1 MNKKILVDMSATLI
15 HHGHIRL
22 LKEASKRGD
31 VIVALTSDEEII
43 KHKGYEP
50 ELQYEHRKEI
60 LKSIKYVKEVIKSP
74 WHINNEFL
82 KKSGAEY
89 LLHGSDNSNDIDK
102 DKLIIIKRTEGI
114 SSSLIRTRVTRTIL
128 SKAGLETDLK
138 L

>member
-1 MNKKILVDMSATLI
+1 MNKTILVDMSATII

-22 LKEASKRGD
+22 LKEASKRGE

-43 KHKGYEP
+43 KHKGYQP
-50 ELQYEHRKEI
+50 ELSYEFRKEI
-60 LKSIKYVKEVIKSP
+60 LESIKYVQKVIKSP

-82 KKSGAEY
+82 IKSGAEY
-89 LLHGSDNSNDIDK
+89 LLHGSDNSNTIDK

-128 SKAGLETDLK
+128 SKAGLETDLTR
-138 L
+138 

>member
-31 VIVALTSDEEII
+31 VIVALTSDEEIR

-60 LKSIKYVKEVIKSP
+60 LESIKYVKEVIKSP

>member
-1 MNKKILVDMSATLI
+1 MKKKILVDMSATLI

-22 LKEASKRGD
+22 LKEANKRGE

-50 ELQYEHRKEI
+50 ELSYEFRKEI
-60 LKSIKYVKEVIKSP
+60 LESIIYVNDVIKSP
-74 WHINNEFL
+74 WHLNNDFL
-82 KKSGAEY
+82 RKSGADY

-102 DKLIIIKRTEGI
+102 SKLIILKRTEGI
-114 SSSLIRTRVTRTIL
+114 SSSLLRTRVTRTIL
-128 SKAGLETDLK
+128 TKAGLDTDLS

>member
-1 MNKKILVDMSATLI
+1 MSATLI

-60 LKSIKYVKEVIKSP
+60 LESIKYVKEVIKSP

>member
-1 MNKKILVDMSATLI
+1 MKKKILVDMSATLI

-22 LKEASKRGD
+22 LKEANKRGE

-50 ELQYEHRKEI
+50 ELSYEFRKEI
-60 LKSIKYVKEVIKSP
+60 LESIIYVNDVIKSP
-74 WHINNEFL
+74 WHLNNDFL
-82 KKSGAEY
+82 TKSGADY

-102 DKLIIIKRTEGI
+102 SKLIILKRTEGI
-114 SSSLIRTRVTRTIL
+114 SSSLLRTRVTRTIL
-128 SKAGLETDLK
+128 TKAGLDTDLS

>member
-1 MNKKILVDMSATLI
+1 MKKKILVDMSATLI

-22 LKEASKRGD
+22 LKEANKRGE

-50 ELQYEHRKEI
+50 ELSYEFRKEI
-60 LKSIKYVKEVIKSP
+60 LESIIYVNDVIKSP
-74 WHINNEFL
+74 WHLNNDFL
-82 KKSGAEY
+82 RKSGADY

-102 DKLIIIKRTEGI
+102 SKLIILKRTEGI
-114 SSSLIRTRVTRTIL
+114 SSSLLRTRVTRTIL
-128 SKAGLETDLK
+128 TKAGLDKDLS

>member
-60 LKSIKYVKEVIKSP
+60 LESIKYVKEVIKSP